1 MQIFFRAGRLSS
13 ELIPGQPWRALH
25 FLLQSVILLR
35 KFEIQCLREE
45 LGLRKVSIF
54 NSFEFH
60 SPGTVEHNV
69 GVYGQ
74 IMLLRL
80 REHVALLGGLR

>member
-1 MQIFFRAGRLSS
+1 MLLILFGNLGRRCRENS
-13 ELIPGQPWRALH
+13 LH

-54 NSFEFH
+54 NSLEFH
-60 SPGTVEHNV
+60 SPGTIEHNV

-74 IMLLRL
+74 TVLLRL

>member
-1 MQIFFRAGRLSS
+1 MYLT
-13 ELIPGQPWRALH
+13 IPL
-25 FLLQSVILLR
+25 
-35 KFEIQCLREE
+35 
-45 LGLRKVSIF
+45 
-54 NSFEFH
+54 FEFY

-80 REHVALLGGLR
+80 REHVALLGGLM